1 LRIAL
6 SPTGGHWGLKML
18 PSGWDRTTYESLADF
33 RNGLNFAKSDS
44 GESIKIVGVSD
55 FKDFAELTNL
65 KGLDIISVANKVN
78 ENDLIESGDLLF
90 VRSNGNKELI
100 GRCLFFPKVSEK
112 LSFSGFTIRGRVKS
126 ERIFPE
132 YLSIIS
138 RSNIVKQQFSRNGG
152 GTNISN
158 LSQQILN
165 DVVIPLPPLSE
176 QKKIAQILSTWDKA
190 ITTTEQLIANS
201 QQQKKALMQQLLT
214 GKKRLLDD
222 NGVRFSG
229 EWKLAEIGEFLSE
242 SRISSPN
249 NDPSKRLTVRLNLK
263 GIEPR
268 EFRGTEAID
277 ATAHFVRSA
286 GQFIYGKQNIH
297 KGAFGII
304 PNSLDGFETSQDL
317 PAFDFSGKC
326 DSTWFFHFMSQEH
339 FFNSLEDKMSGTG
352 SKRLNPKT
360 FLKLKVLCPQLVE
373 QQKIALVLSSADREI
388 ELLQSKLTALK
399 QEKKALM
406 QQLLT
411 GKRRVK
417 I

>member
-1 LRIAL
+1 MLPNGWEITTVGKACAIRNNLRQPISSEERDL
-6 SPTGGHWGLKML
+6 IQGQFPYFGPTGILGYINHYKIDEEFVLIGEDGDHFLK
-18 PSGWDRTTYESLADF
+18 
-33 RNGLNFAKSDS
+33 
-44 GESIKIVGVSD
+44 
-55 FKDFAELTNL
+55 FKDKEMTLLYSGKANVNNHAHIVTNSEQCL
-65 KGLDIISVANKVN
+65 AQW
-78 ENDLIESGDLLF
+78 F
-90 VRSNGNKELI
+90 H
-100 GRCLFFPKVSEK
+100 LFFMHRDLTSFLTRQGAKRYKLTKASLEK
-112 LSFSGFTIRGRVKS
+112 LPLT
-126 ERIFPE
+126 
-132 YLSIIS
+132 
-138 RSNIVKQQFSRNGG
+138 
-152 GTNISN
+152 
-158 LSQQILN
+158 
-165 DVVIPLPPLSE
+165 LPPLSE

-214 GKKRLLDD
+214 GKERLLDD

-229 EWKLAEIGEFLSE
+229 EWTLAEIGEFLSE

-360 FLKLKVLCPQLVE
+360 FLKLKVLSPQLVE
-373 QQKIALVLSSADREI
+373 QQKIASVLSSADREI
-388 ELLQSKLTALK
+388 ELLQSKLRALK

-417 I
+417 VD